1 MLFACHTFSVS
12 AKIWLCSSVGLNVSI
27 NIYILIIL
35 TVSEDENAEHFALAN
50 GVHVVISSSGLK
62 HITDNH
68 PNFEKT
74 WDLPVV
80 VKEYPRCG
88 KIF

>member
-1 MLFACHTFSVS
+1 VLCACHTFSVS
-12 AKIWLCSSVGLNVSI
+12 AKFWLLSSVGLNVGL
-27 NIYILIIL
+27 NIYIFIIL

-62 HITDNH
+62 RITDNH

-74 WDLPVV
+74 WDLPVI
-80 VKEYPRCG
+80 VKEYAKCG